1 MWNPLAPFNFQ
12 PDSPEGF
19 IVAFLKS
26 QWTALPYPAADFTGQ
41 TVIVTGSNVGLGL
54 EAARHFV
61 RLGVSKVIIACR
73 DPKKGEAAK
82 RDIEGSTK
90 RSGVVEVWLV
100 DLGSY
105 ESVKQFCSKVATL
118 DRLDVLV
125 ENAGIATSYY
135 AELEGMESTVTV
147 NVISTFLIALLV
159 LPKLRAD
166 ALKYNLTPR
175 LVIVSSQAHEQA
187 RFVEQDAPAILPALK
202 DPANQSDRYN
212 VSKLLE
218 LLAIRELASAMS
230 ASGKPQVILNTL
242 SPGLCHSQLMRHAP
256 FPLNIL
262 APIGKLFLARTTE
275 MGSRTLVF
283 AASAEAETHGMYLQD
298 CQIKEPSKWVTSK
311 KGEEVQVKFYDELLE
326 TLEKIEP
333 GITRN
338 I

>member
-1 MWNPLAPFNFQ
+1 MWNPLDTFHFVT
-12 PDSPEGF
+12 DFLST
-19 IVAFLKS
+19 FLKS
-26 QWTALPYPAADFTGQ
+26 QWTTLPYPAADFTGQ
-41 TVIVTGSNVGLGL
+41 TIIVTGSNVGLGL

-61 RLGVSKVIIACR
+61 RLGAVKVIIACR
-73 DPKKGEAAK
+73 DQTKGEVAK
-82 RDIEGSTK
+82 RDIEESTK
-90 RSGVVEVWLV
+90 RLGVVEVWLV

-105 ESVKQFCSKVATL
+105 ESVKQFCTQVATL

-147 NVISTFLIALLV
+147 NVISTFLMALLS

-166 ALKYNLTPR
+166 ALKYNFTPH
-175 LVIVSSQAHEQA
+175 LVIVSSEAHEQA
-187 RFVEQDAPAILPALK
+187 RFVEQDAPAIFPALK
-202 DPANQSDRYN
+202 NPRNQSDRYN

-218 LLAIRELASAMS
+218 LLALRELALAMS

-242 SPGLCHSQLMRHAP
+242 TPGLCHSQLMRHAS

-262 APIGKLFLARTTE
+262 APIGKFFLARTTE
-275 MGSRTLVF
+275 VGSRTLVA
-283 AASAEAETHGMYLQD
+283 AASATEDTHGMYLQD
-298 CQIKEPSKWVTSK
+298 CEIKEPSRWVRSK
-311 KGEEVQVKFYDELLE
+311 KGKEVQGKFYEELLE